1 MFDFPL
7 RKRFLCFLMAGF
19 LAGSAAGPAA
29 AQGKSPAMATPKTER
44 ERIESVVKDYLLNN
58 PEIIIQAIQ
67 SLRERQEQNKRQQ
80 TKANLAKLQG
90 ELFRDPDTPVGGNPN
105 GSVTIVEFFDYR
117 CGFCKR
123 TFPDLVK
130 LVEADKNIRF
140 VFKEFPILGPQSVTA
155 SKAGLAAWILDKSKY
170 EAFHEAMMGS
180 KGALPKSR
188 VMTFAAKSGYDVKAL
203 QKTMADPRVDAMIK
217 RNFNLA
223 KALDINGTPAF
234 VIGDQVVRGAV
245 DLETL
250 KSLISQARGS

>member
-1 MFDFPL
+1 MFNFPFRNRL
-7 RKRFLCFLMAGF
+7 LCFLIAGF
-19 LAGSAAGPAA
+19 LAGTAAAPVA
-29 AQGKSPAMATPKTER
+29 AQGKSPTKALPEAER
-44 ERIESVVKDYLLNN
+44 EKIESVVKDYLLKN
-58 PEIIIQAIQ
+58 PEVILQAIQ
-67 SLRERQEQNKRQQ
+67 SLRERQKTDKRLQ
-80 TKANLAKLQG
+80 TKTNLVKLQD
-90 ELFRDPDTPVGGNPN
+90 ELLRDPDTPVGGNPK

-123 TFPDLVK
+123 SFSDLVK
-130 LVEADKNIRF
+130 LVEADKTIRF

-188 VMTFAAKSGYDVKAL
+188 VMSFAAKSGYDIKAL
-203 QKTMADPRVDAMIK
+203 QKTMAEPRIGAMIE
-217 RNFNLA
+217 RTFELA